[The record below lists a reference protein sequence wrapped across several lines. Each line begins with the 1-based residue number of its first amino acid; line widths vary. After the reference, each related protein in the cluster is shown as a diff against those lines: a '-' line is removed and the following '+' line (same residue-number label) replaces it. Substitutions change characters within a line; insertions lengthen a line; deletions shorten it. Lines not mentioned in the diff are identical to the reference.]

1 MLDLRGGVLTWIWW
15 ATLLLGRSSVEAG
28 WVSLSLRVSYH
39 GWGGEVRRRE
49 CHRTS
54 SSGFSSHFLL

>member
-1 MLDLRGGVLTWIWW
+1 MTRMRDPGKNLERE
-15 ATLLLGRSSVEAG
+15 ATLLLGRSSEEAG
-28 WVSLSLRVSYH
+28 RVSLSLSSLRVSYH

-54 SSGFSSHFLL
+54 SSLSG